1 MTASEREPNGDG
13 SEQYDTYCIR
23 CGKPLSRSEAY
34 YSRYDPDC
42 EESMCRKC
50 YERYEKSFESEE

>member
-1 MTASEREPNGDG
+1 MMVSEREPSGDG

-23 CGKPLSRSEAY
+23 CGKPLCSEAY
-34 YSRYDPDC
+34 YSKYDPDC
-42 EESMCRKC
+42 EESMCREC

>member
-1 MTASEREPNGDG
+1 MMASEREPNGDG
-13 SEQYDTYCIR
+13 PEQYDTYCIR
-23 CGKPLSRSEAY
+23 CGKPLRSSEAY
-34 YSRYDPDC
+34 YSKYDPDC

>member
-1 MTASEREPNGDG
+1 MTASEREPNGNG
-13 SEQYDTYCIR
+13 SKRYDTYCIR
-23 CGKPLSRSEAY
+23 CGKLLHSSEAY
-34 YSRYDPDC
+34 YCKYDPDC

>member
-1 MTASEREPNGDG
+1 MTASDGKPRGGTCER
-13 SEQYDTYCIR
+13 YDTYCIR
-23 CGKPLSRSEAY
+23 CGKPLCSNEAY
-34 YSRYDPDC
+34 YSKDDPDC